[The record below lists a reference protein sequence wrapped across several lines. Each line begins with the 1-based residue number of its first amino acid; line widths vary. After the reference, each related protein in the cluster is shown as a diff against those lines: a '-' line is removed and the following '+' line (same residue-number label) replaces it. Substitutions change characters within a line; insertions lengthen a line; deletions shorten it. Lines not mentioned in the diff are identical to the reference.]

1 MTYKDKIEINP
12 LICSGKPVIKGTRIL
27 VSEILTQLSVGES
40 FESLIKGFPG
50 ITVEDLQTVLS
61 FAAATVN
68 NVELEELV

>member
-27 VSEILTQLSVGES
+27 VSEILTQLSAGES